1 MEKVLKGRGIDTC
14 EQREQHAADEEGDK
28 VTITDLE
35 QRDPL
40 AESKHFGL
48 TSPLLR
54 WQRSPYRRRWR
65 LTCTVSIL
73 LLLVVLLSVSRVS
86 PSAMIESFRRATHH
100 KHIPLTQVRVFLSF
114 LSGMASLV

>member
-40 AESKHFGL
+40 GESKHFRL

-54 WQRSPYRRRWR
+54 
-65 LTCTVSIL
+65 L
-73 LLLVVLLSVSRVS
+73 LCHNHLC
-86 PSAMIESFRRATHH
+86 
-100 KHIPLTQVRVFLSF
+100 VFSHN
-114 LSGMASLV
+114 SCYCSL